1 MSVAASSPP
10 SEAELV
16 KVFGR
21 LADKAIFMD
30 ESAGQ
35 CCHSGCDNCE
45 WRYDFDIMRAARPKW
60 LVTYAERKF
69 DSDAHTAKWKALFDV
84 PSVPPSSS
92 SLSDEDIFNTE
103 TAGPTPLSSAAVLA
117 ERLSALPFSAPLGP
131 SVSVPGEEPL
141 EAETAAW
148 LWEKLV
154 PAGSKSAT
162 LTARLM
168 EKRLKEWASG
178 KDSMMWGDFLAK
190 MRSEE

>member
-1 MSVAASSPP
+1 
-10 SEAELV
+10 
-16 KVFGR
+16 
-21 LADKAIFMD
+21 MD

-69 DSDAHTAKWKALFDV
+69 DSDAHTAKWKALFDA